1 MLKAAFF
8 IGLLRETFGSTF
20 AFRFVFRHLIAHP
33 VLIERHAELVA
44 SLALS
49 DPFLDRLRGEL
60 LNVAASGSRLE
71 NQGLETHLTLRG
83 MADVL
88 QRLKTHADEMGEGDV
103 DARFLRAAHDLR
115 ALAESEPERKRASE
129 RFTQEPN
136 EESCLEHLRL
146 LRDRSAE

>member
-1 MLKAAFF
+1 MAALP
-8 IGLLRETFGSTF
+8 I
-20 AFRFVFRHLIAHP
+20 
-33 VLIERHAELVA
+33 
-44 SLALS
+44 S

-71 NQGLETHLTLRG
+71 NPGLETHLTLRG
-83 MADVL
+83 MADTL
-88 QRLKTHADEMGEGDV
+88 QRLKAHSGDIGAGEIGAGEMGEPGEDA

-115 ALAESEPERKRASE
+115 ALAQTDPERKRASE
-129 RFTQEPN
+129 RFKQEPN